1 MYQLMEVEGGEGM
14 LGRECYCVSVTVQ
27 LFSSAKTTIS
37 ERVHIR
43 SLGKMGK
50 MFLFNPQD
58 INCTMELIAIAF
70 VTVRMPS

>member
-1 MYQLMEVEGGEGM
+1 MYQLMEAE
-14 LGRECYCVSVTVQ
+14 GRECYCVSVPVE
-27 LFSSAKTTIS
+27 LFSSVKTTIS

-58 INCTMELIAIAF
+58 GADSFCNSAFAVLNICTS
-70 VTVRMPS
+70 T